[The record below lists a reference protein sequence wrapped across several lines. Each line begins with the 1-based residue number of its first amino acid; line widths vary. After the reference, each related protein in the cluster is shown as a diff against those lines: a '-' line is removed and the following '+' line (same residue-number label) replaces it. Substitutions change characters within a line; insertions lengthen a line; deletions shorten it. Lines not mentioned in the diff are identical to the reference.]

1 MKKILVIGG
10 NCNKIEKKK
19 HNHQFTKIIRTVYW
33 IHRPHQIK

>member
-19 HNHQFTKIIRTVYW
+19 HNHQFTKIICILDT
-33 IHRPHQIK
+33 